1 METSTEA
8 RTILLERIR
17 EGIRK
22 SDLQSVTLK
31 KRNSRYITV
40 GIIASA
46 LSTVI
51 AGGTA
56 AVGPVIA
63 QGPPGWKLT
72 CGLIAVC
79 AGVATVFNGLQQQF
93 SIAEKLAKATSCSGK
108 LHSLE
113 FALTINNRDPTEVVK
128 EYETVI
134 STYPE
139 IVL

>member
-8 RTILLERIR
+8 RSVLLEKIR
-17 EGIRK
+17 DGIRK
-22 SDLQSVTLK
+22 SDVLSATLK

-40 GIIASA
+40 GIVASA

-51 AGGTA
+51 AGATA
-56 AVGPVIA
+56 AIGPVIA

-72 CGLIAVC
+72 CGLVAVC
-79 AGVATVFNGLQQQF
+79 AGVATVFNGLQQQL

-113 FALTINNRDPTEVVK
+113 FALTINNRVPSEVVR
-128 EYETVI
+128 EYETLL

>member
-8 RTILLERIR
+8 RSILLERIR

-51 AGGTA
+51 AAGTA

-72 CGLIAVC
+72 CGLVAVC
-79 AGVATVFNGLQQQF
+79 AGVATVFNGLQQQL